1 MSWFFLFLNKNMQLK
16 TRIMDELENLK
27 AAVIDFLAELE
38 TYNVDIPVKLW
49 EQMDELEHL
58 VKK

>member
-1 MSWFFLFLNKNMQLK
+1 MDGFFITLFKIKNN
-16 TRIMDELENLK
+16 RIMNELENLK